1 MINIP
6 HQKKKRN
13 HLCEENTK
21 KKLGLKRR
29 RIKSIFIMCV
39 QSFQNHLFI
48 PKVLK
53 SMIFKKKKKV
63 YKALFFCRQIEQ
75 VFYFILPLHLEFP
88 QWNYEPVVRS
98 TSGCPSMHGNVS
110 KNTSD
115 NFLVAK
121 WGRVCNKNTLMKG
134 TKSKYEH

>member
-29 RIKSIFIMCV
+29 RIKSIFNMCV

-53 SMIFKKKKKV
+53 SMIFKEKKKV

-88 QWNYEPVVRS
+88 Q
-98 TSGCPSMHGNVS
+98 
-110 KNTSD
+110 
-115 NFLVAK
+115 
-121 WGRVCNKNTLMKG
+121 
-134 TKSKYEH
+134 